1 MIKVIQ
7 FNRQLIKRLNQDDVV
22 GLSAQLSYFFLL
34 SLFPFLFFLVTLIGY
49 VNISEQKVMGIVQ
62 SYAPEG
68 AYEIIHSNLQE
79 LMNNQ
84 NGGLLSFGVI
94 ATLWAASNGINALI
108 KALDRAYQVQEKRHF
123 IIQRMLSVWLMFAM
137 IFIILLS
144 LLLPVFG
151 TLIGDFL
158 FSTFGFSETFLS
170 LWHLLRWA
178 ISSILFFV
186 TLLFLY
192 TLVPNRPIRF
202 KEAWIGACFA
212 TVGWQ
217 IVSLLFSMYVNRWGG
232 FSATYGSLG
241 GVIVIMIWFYITGI
255 ILITGGEI
263 NALLRERIVT
273 ERKLGEYIRG

>member
-1 MIKVIQ
+1 M
-7 FNRQLIKRLNQDDVV
+7 NQDDVV

-49 VNISEQKVMGIVQ
+49 VNIPEQKVMEIVQ

-68 AYEIIHSNLQE
+68 AYEIIQSSIQE
-79 LMNNQ
+79 LMYNQ

-108 KALDRAYQVQEKRHF
+108 KALDRAYQVQDKRHF

-137 IFIILLS
+137 IFIILLA

-158 FSTFGFSETFLS
+158 FSTFGLSETFLS
-170 LWHLLRWA
+170 IWHPLRWV
-178 ISSILFFV
+178 ISSVLFFV

-192 TLVPNRPIRF
+192 KFVPNRPIRF
-202 KEAWIGACFA
+202 KEAWIGALFA
-212 TVGWQ
+212 TTGWQ
-217 IVSLLFSMYVNRWGG
+217 VVSLLFSMYVNRWGD
-232 FSATYGSLG
+232 FSAMYGSIG
-241 GVIVIMIWFYITGI
+241 GVIVIMIWLYITGI

-273 ERKLGEYIRG
+273 ERKLGVYHRG